1 MSAAP
6 DIFKD
11 LGEVMDSMGEDL
23 EVMDIDLDEIARD
36 SDESA
41 RDLLSNISSLYFDK
55 DFIES
60 HPNFKARIDS
70 EVESF
75 KLLYKMR
82 RADEV
87 VQDTLIKSIKSNTKN
102 ASLYKALSDMQ
113 RTILSIS
120 AKMEESITEL
130 EKLMKEYQLMS
141 QDTIEAVQEDDSS
154 GGSPGSLSRGT
165 RDFIRKMT
173 ENQ

>member
-41 RDLLSNISSLYFDK
+41 RELLGNISSLYFDRE
-55 DFIES
+55 FLEN

-141 QDTIEAVQEDDSS
+141 QDTMETVQEAEDPGD
-154 GGSPGSLSRGT
+154 SPGSLSRGT

-173 ENQ
+173 EN